1 VATSKTLQ
9 VAAPGLPVGDDELVR
24 RAQRGNTAAFEELV
38 RRYESRVYNITYRLL
53 GNEDDAAEALQDTFI
68 RAYRSI
74 SRFKFKSSFY
84 TWLYRIAT
92 NVSLTKLRRR
102 KTQDTISLD
111 EPIRNTDD
119 LQFDIPDSHSTPEQV
134 FEQKRLREKLQKAID
149 RLPAEYRTVVVMR
162 DLQGLSNEE
171 VSKTLGLSVPAV
183 KSRLHRGRMA
193 LREQLARYL

>member
-1 VATSKTLQ
+1 MAKSKSLQ
-9 VAAPGLPVGDDELVR
+9 LAVPGLPVSDDELVR
-24 RAQRGNTAAFEELV
+24 RAQRGKTEAFEELV
-38 RRYESRVYNITYRLL
+38 RRYEQKVYNITYRLL
-53 GNEDDAAEALQDTFI
+53 GNEEDATEALQDTFL

-102 KTQDTISLD
+102 KTQETVSLD
-111 EPIRNTDD
+111 EPIKNTDD
-119 LQFDIPDSHSTPEQV
+119 LKYDIPDSRSTPEQA
-134 FEQKRLREKLQKAID
+134 FEQKRLRERLQEAIAKL
-149 RLPAEYRTVVVMR
+149 PEEYRTVVVMR
-162 DLQGLSNEE
+162 DLEGLSNEE
-171 VSKTLGLSVPAV
+171 VSATLGITVPAV

>member
-1 VATSKTLQ
+1 MATGKTLQ

-24 RAQRGNTAAFEELV
+24 RAQRGNTEAFEELV

-53 GNEDDAAEALQDTFI
+53 GNEEDAAEALQDTFI
-68 RAYRSI
+68 RAYRAI

-111 EPIRNTDD
+111 EPIKDTDD
-119 LQFDIPDSHSTPEQV
+119 LQFDIPDSQYTPEQV
-134 FEQKRLREKLQKAID
+134 FEQKRLREKLQEAID

>member
-1 VATSKTLQ
+1 MAKSKSLQ
-9 VAAPGLPVGDDELVR
+9 LAVPGLPVSDDELVR
-24 RAQRGNTAAFEELV
+24 RAQRGKTEAFEELV
-38 RRYESRVYNITYRLL
+38 RRYEHKVYNITYRLL
-53 GNEDDAAEALQDTFI
+53 GNEEDATEALQDTFL

-102 KTQDTISLD
+102 KTQETVSLD
-111 EPIRNTDD
+111 EPIKDTDD
-119 LQFDIPDSHSTPEQV
+119 LKYDIPDSRSTPEQA
-134 FEQKRLREKLQKAID
+134 FEQKRLRERLQEAIAKL
-149 RLPAEYRTVVVMR
+149 PEEYRTVVVMR
-162 DLQGLSNEE
+162 DLEGLSNEE
-171 VSKTLGLSVPAV
+171 VSATLGITVPAV

>member
-1 VATSKTLQ
+1 VATGKTLQ

-24 RAQRGNTAAFEELV
+24 RAQRGNTEAFEELV

-53 GNEDDAAEALQDTFI
+53 GNEEDAAEALQDTFI
-68 RAYRSI
+68 RAYRAI

-111 EPIRNTDD
+111 EPIKDTDD
-119 LQFDIPDSHSTPEQV
+119 LQFDIPDSQYTPEQV
-134 FEQKRLREKLQKAID
+134 FEQKRLREKLQEAID

>member
-1 VATSKTLQ
+1 VATGKTLQ

-119 LQFDIPDSHSTPEQV
+119 LQFDIPDAHATPEQA

-171 VSKTLGLSVPAV
+171 VSKTLGLSIPAV